1 MKNFQ
6 NRVAAITGAGS
17 GMGRALALEL
27 VRRGAGVAIS
37 DVNEDGL
44 AETER
49 MVTELGGSVCSHV
62 VDVADQQAME
72 AWAAAVVAHHGKV
85 HMIFNNA
92 GVALMQRVEKL
103 RYEDYEWLLNI
114 NLWGVIHGTREFL
127 PYLQQVD
134 EAHIVNTA
142 SIFGVVA
149 FPTQSAYN
157 AAKFAVR
164 GFTEAIAQDLADTHI
179 RVSCVQPG
187 GVKTGIVKAGRMDM
201 GENEGP
207 TPDEIAEQF
216 EKMAALFPEQAAQ
229 IILRGVERN
238 RVRILVGKDAR
249 FLAWLQRLF
258 PENYAKVLT
267 WLSKRGKAQMTSN
280 GR

>member
-1 MKNFQ
+1 MKTFE

-27 VRRGAGVAIS
+27 VRRGAAVAIS
-37 DVNEDGL
+37 DVNADGL

-49 MVTELGGSVCSHV
+49 LVTELGGSVCAHV
-62 VDVADQQAME
+62 VDVADQQAVA
-72 AWAAAVVAHHGKV
+72 AWAAAVVAHHGRV

-92 GVALMQRVEKL
+92 GVALMQSVEKL
-103 RYEDYEWLLNI
+103 RYEDYEWLLSI

-164 GFTEAIAQDLADTHI
+164 GFTEAIGQDLADTHI

-187 GVKTGIVKAGRMDM
+187 GVKTGIVKSGRMDM
-201 GENEGP
+201 GDNEGP
-207 TPDEIAEQF
+207 TPEEIAEQF
-216 EKMAALFPEQAAQ
+216 ERAAALHPEQAAQ
-229 IILRGVERN
+229 IILRGVERE
-238 RVRILVGKDAR
+238 RMRILVGKDAHV
-249 FLAWLQRLF
+249 LAWLQRLF

-267 WLSKRGKAQMTSN
+267 WASKRAQQRTSTS
-280 GR
+280 

>member
-1 MKNFQ
+1 MKDFR

-27 VRRGAGVAIS
+27 VRRGAAVAIS

-49 MVTELGGSVCSHV
+49 LVSELGGSVSTHV
-62 VDVADQQAME
+62 VDVADRQAVA
-72 AWAAAVVAHHGKV
+72 AWAAAVVAHHGRV

-92 GVALMQRVEKL
+92 GVALMQSVEKL

-164 GFTEAIAQDLADTHI
+164 GFTEAIGQDLADTHI

-187 GVKTGIVKAGRMDM
+187 GVKTGIVKAGRMDL
-201 GENEGP
+201 GDNEGP
-207 TPDEIAEQF
+207 TPDEIAERF
-216 EKMAALFPEQAAQ
+216 EQAARLTSDQAAQ
-229 IILRGVERN
+229 IILRGVERE
-238 RVRILVGKDAR
+238 RMRILVGTDAK

-267 WLSKRGKAQMTSN
+267 WAAKRAEQRAAS
-280 GR
+280 R

>member
-1 MKNFQ
+1 MKTFDK
-6 NRVAAITGAGS
+6 RVAAITGAGS

-27 VRRGAGVAIS
+27 VSRGAAVAIS

-49 MVTELGGSVCSHV
+49 LVNEAGGTVCAHV
-62 VDVADQQAME
+62 VDVADRQAVA
-72 AWAAAVVAHHGKV
+72 AWAAAVVAHHGRV

-92 GVALMQRVEKL
+92 GVALMQSVEKL

-164 GFTEAIAQDLADTHI
+164 GFTEAIGQDLADTHI

-187 GVKTGIVKAGRMDM
+187 GVKTGIVKAGRMDL
-201 GENEGP
+201 GDNEGP

-216 EKMAALFPEQAAQ
+216 EKVAALQPEQAAQ
-229 IILRGVERN
+229 IILKGVQRD
-238 RVRILVGKDAR
+238 RMRILVGTDAR
-249 FLAWLQRLF
+249 MLAWLQRLF
-258 PENYAKVLT
+258 PERYAKVLT
-267 WLSKRGKAQMTSN
+267 WLSKRAEQRASAA
-280 GR
+280 

>member
-1 MKNFQ
+1 MKNFK

-17 GMGRALALEL
+17 GMGRALAVEL
-27 VRRGAGVAIS
+27 TKRGAKVAIS

-49 MVTELGGSVCSHV
+49 QVLELGGSVCAHV
-62 VDVADQQAME
+62 VNVADQQAMA
-72 AWAAAVVAHHGKV
+72 AWAAAVVAHHDHV

-92 GVALMQRVEKL
+92 GVALMQRVEML

-114 NLWGVIHGTREFL
+114 NLWGDIYGTREFL

-134 EAHIVNTA
+134 EAHIINTA

-164 GFTEAIAQDLADTHI
+164 GFTEAIGQDLAETHI

-187 GVKTGIVKAGRMDM
+187 GVKTGIIKAGRMDM
-201 GENEGP
+201 GDNEGP
-207 TPDEIAEQF
+207 TPEELAEQF
-216 EKMAALFPEQAAQ
+216 EQMAALYPEQAAQ
-229 IILRGVERN
+229 IILKGVERN
-238 RVRILVGKDAR
+238 RMRILVGKDAR
-249 FLAWLQRLF
+249 MLAWMQRIF
-258 PENYAKVLT
+258 PERYAKVVN
-267 WLSKRGKAQMTSN
+267 WLSKRGEERMKA
-280 GR
+280 R

>member
-1 MKNFQ
+1 MKDFTD
-6 NRVAAITGAGS
+6 RVAAITGAAS

-27 VRRGAGVAIS
+27 TRRGAAVAIS
-37 DVNEDGL
+37 DVEEDGL

-49 MVTELGGSVCSHV
+49 QVIELGGSVCSHV
-62 VDVADQQAME
+62 VDVSDQQAVA
-72 AWAAAVVAHHGKV
+72 AWAAAVVAHHGRV

-92 GVALMQRVEKL
+92 GVALMQSVEKL
-103 RYEDYEWLLNI
+103 RYQDYEWLLNI
-114 NLWGVIHGTREFL
+114 NLWGVIYGTREFL

-164 GFTEAIAQDLADTHI
+164 GFTEAIGQDLADTHI

-187 GVKTGIVKAGRMDM
+187 GVKTGIVKSGRMDM
-201 GENEGP
+201 GDNEGP

-216 EKMAALFPEQAAQ
+216 EKAAALSPEQAAQ
-229 IILRGVERN
+229 IILRGVERD
-238 RVRILVGKDAR
+238 RMRILVGNDAR
-249 FLAWLQRLF
+249 VLAWLQRIF
-258 PENYAKVLT
+258 PERYAKVLT
-267 WLSKRGKAQMTSN
+267 WLSKRAEQRASSA
-280 GR
+280 

>member
-1 MKNFQ
+1 MKHFD

-27 VRRGAGVAIS
+27 VRRGAAVAIS
-37 DVNEDGL
+37 DVDEDGL

-49 MVTELGGSVCSHV
+49 LVSELGGSVSAHV
-62 VDVADQQAME
+62 VDVADRQAV
-72 AWAAAVVAHHGKV
+72 ADWAAATVAHHGKV

-92 GVALMQRVEKL
+92 GVALMQSVEKL

-114 NLWGVIHGTREFL
+114 NLWGVIHGTCEFL

-134 EAHIVNTA
+134 DAHIVNTA

-164 GFTEAIAQDLADTHI
+164 GFTEAIAQDLAETHI

-187 GVKTGIVKAGRMDM
+187 GVKTGIVKSGRLDL
-201 GENEGP
+201 GDNEGP
-207 TPDEIAEQF
+207 TRDEIEEQF
-216 EKMAALFPEQAAQ
+216 EQAARLTSDEAAQ
-229 IILRGVERN
+229 IILRGVERE
-238 RVRILVGKDAR
+238 RVRILVGTDAKL
-249 FLAWLQRLF
+249 LAWLQRIF
-258 PENYAKVLT
+258 PERYGKVMA
-267 WLSKRGKAQMTSN
+267 WLSERAQERAARG
-280 GR
+280 

>member
-1 MKNFQ
+1 VKDFR

-27 VRRGAGVAIS
+27 VRRGAAVAIS

-49 MVTELGGSVCSHV
+49 LVSELGGSVSTHV
-62 VDVADQQAME
+62 VDVADRQAVA
-72 AWAAAVVAHHGKV
+72 AWAAAVVAHHGRV

-92 GVALMQRVEKL
+92 GVALMQSVEKL

-164 GFTEAIAQDLADTHI
+164 GFTEAIGQDLADTHI

-187 GVKTGIVKAGRMDM
+187 GVKTGIVKAGRMDL
-201 GENEGP
+201 GDNEGP
-207 TPDEIAEQF
+207 TPDEIAERF
-216 EKMAALFPEQAAQ
+216 EQAARLTSDQAAQ
-229 IILRGVERN
+229 IILRGVERE
-238 RVRILVGKDAR
+238 RMRILVGTDAK

-267 WLSKRGKAQMTSN
+267 WAAKRAEQRAAS
-280 GR
+280 R

>member
-1 MKNFQ
+1 LKTFE

-27 VRRGAGVAIS
+27 VRRGAAVAIS
-37 DVNEDGL
+37 DVNADGL

-49 MVTELGGSVCSHV
+49 LVTELGGSVCAHV
-62 VDVADQQAME
+62 VDVADQQAVA
-72 AWAAAVVAHHGKV
+72 AWAAAVVAHHGRV

-92 GVALMQRVEKL
+92 GVALMQSVEKL
-103 RYEDYEWLLNI
+103 RYEDYEWLLSI

-164 GFTEAIAQDLADTHI
+164 GFTEAIGQDLADTHI

-187 GVKTGIVKAGRMDM
+187 GVKTGIVKSGRMDM
-201 GENEGP
+201 GDNEGP
-207 TPDEIAEQF
+207 TPEEIAEQF
-216 EKMAALFPEQAAQ
+216 ERAAALHPEQAAQ
-229 IILRGVERN
+229 IILRGVERE
-238 RVRILVGKDAR
+238 RMRILVGKDAHV
-249 FLAWLQRLF
+249 LAWLQRLF

-267 WLSKRGKAQMTSN
+267 WASKRAQQRTSTS
-280 GR
+280 

>member
-1 MKNFQ
+1 MKRFE

-27 VRRGAGVAIS
+27 VRRGAAVAIS

-44 AETER
+44 LETER
-49 MVTELGGSVCSHV
+49 LVNGLGGTVCTHA
-62 VDVADQQAME
+62 VDVADRQAVA
-72 AWAAAVVAHHGKV
+72 AWAAAVVAHHGRV

-92 GVALMQRVEKL
+92 GVALMQSVEKL

-164 GFTEAIAQDLADTHI
+164 GFTEAVGQDLADTHI

-187 GVKTGIVKAGRMDM
+187 GVKTGIVESGRMDM
-201 GENEGP
+201 GDNEGP
-207 TPDEIAEQF
+207 SREEIAEQF
-216 EKMAALFPEQAAQ
+216 ERAAALHPEQAAQ
-229 IILRGVERN
+229 IILRGVERE
-238 RVRILVGKDAR
+238 RMRILVGKDAR
-249 FLAWLQRLF
+249 LLAWLQRLF
-258 PENYAKVLT
+258 PERYAKVLT
-267 WLSKRGKAQMTSN
+267 WLSKRGQARPSST
-280 GR
+280 